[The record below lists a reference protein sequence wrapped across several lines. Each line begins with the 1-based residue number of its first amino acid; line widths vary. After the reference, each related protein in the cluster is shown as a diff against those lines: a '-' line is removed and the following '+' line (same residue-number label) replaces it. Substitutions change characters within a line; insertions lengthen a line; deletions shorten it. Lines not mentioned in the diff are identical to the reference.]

1 MAELSSGRAMLKVFM
16 LEDNL
21 DDVELELYEMR
32 RAHLHVEYDV
42 ARNRAEFRERL
53 ARFSPDIILADYALP
68 DITGI
73 EAIHVAKDLG
83 VDVPVILITGEGNE
97 TIAVDSLRQGAV
109 DYILK
114 KNIAGLPA
122 RVERAL
128 EIWADRKAKAR
139 AEAEQMR
146 LHQLL
151 FENQKME
158 AIGRLAGG
166 IAHDFNNILT
176 GIMGFSEICLLDLPH
191 APETRNKLESII
203 SLSQKGADLVKQL
216 LIFSKKMIME
226 FETVNMNSFLAET
239 VHFFKRIVEES
250 IEIRLDLCDDLPM
263 IRCDTNQFTQVM
275 MNLVLNA
282 RDAMQGRGTITIK
295 TSKCLMKDTA
305 VSEVSLADQR
315 WCVCISITDAGAG
328 IESHHLPRIFDPFFT
343 TKEVGKGTGLGLS
356 IVYSVVQGHGGVVKV
371 ASRKGK
377 GTTFTIALPVPEDAS
392 AQNESPFYDT
402 LPAQNS
408 GRISGKETILIV
420 EDEDVLRDLLS
431 NFMRSLGYV
440 VITARDGEEGL
451 RAFAS
456 EPGRYHLI
464 ISDMMMPNKNGIEL
478 FREVRAIRPEV
489 RFMLVTGYSLADVDE
504 SDLSQ
509 ISGIVR
515 KPYTPMQLA
524 KVVRDVLDAQSSSC

>member
-1 MAELSSGRAMLKVFM
+1 MAELPAAPNTLKVFM

-32 RAHLHVEYDV
+32 RAQLHVEYDV

-53 ARFSPDIILADYALP
+53 PRFAPDIILADYALP

-73 EAIHVAKDLG
+73 EAINVAKELG
-83 VDVPVILITGEGNE
+83 VDVPVILITGDGNE
-97 TIAVDSLRQGAV
+97 TIAVDSLRQGAI
-109 DYILK
+109 DYIIK

-139 AEAEQMR
+139 AESEEMR

-176 GIMGFSEICLLDLPH
+176 GIMGFSEICLLDLPQP
-191 APETRNKLESII
+191 ADTRNKLESII

-216 LIFSKKMIME
+216 LIFSKKMVME
-226 FETVNMNSFLAET
+226 FEMVNMNSFIAET
-239 VHFFKRIVEES
+239 AHFFKRIVEES
-250 IEIRLDLCDDLPM
+250 IEIRLDLSDDLPM
-263 IRCDTNQFTQVM
+263 IRCDTNQFTQVI
-275 MNLVLNA
+275 MNLILNA
-282 RDAMQGRGTITIK
+282 RDAMHGKGTITIR
-295 TSKCLMKDTA
+295 TSKCLMKDA
-305 VSEVSLADQR
+305 AGSEGAQTDQR
-315 WCVCISITDAGAG
+315 WCVCISITDAGGG

-356 IVYSVVQGHGGVVKV
+356 IVYSVVQGHGGIVKV
-371 ASRKGK
+371 SSRKGE
-377 GTTFTIALPVPEDAS
+377 GTTFTIALPAPEGAS
-392 AQNESPFYDT
+392 SSDDSPFYDK
-402 LPAQNS
+402 LPVQNS
-408 GRISGKETILIV
+408 GRISGKETILIA

-431 NFMRSLGYV
+431 NFMRSLGYT
-440 VITARDGEEGL
+440 VITARNGQEALKVFEGEPE
-451 RAFAS
+451 
-456 EPGRYHLI
+456 RYQLV

-478 FREVRAIRPEV
+478 FRDIRALKPQA

-504 SDLSQ
+504 NVLGQMSAIL
-509 ISGIVR
+509 R

-524 KVVRDVLDAQSSSC
+524 KVVRDIFDAQSS